1 MQPNSNHKDPR
12 ISLETLKGKLHQ
24 HVPEG
29 YFEWQEKKLLEIPAR
44 HPQGRI
50 RSLIPV
56 YALGAVAATM
66 ALLLMFNMILPVF
79 QTHSIEISEQQA
91 LEYMDLQ
98 YDAMDPSLQI
108 LIMDAYTDAQL
119 SLGTGWLPDETSN
132 AADDYDVSGESDEYL
147 IDFAEEEE
155 IITYL

>member
-12 ISLETLKGKLHQ
+12 ISIETLKGKLHQ

-66 ALLLMFNMILPVF
+66 ALLLMFNMILPLF
-79 QTHSIEISEQQA
+79 QKHSIEISEQQA

-98 YDAMDPSLQI
+98 YDAMDPSLQL
-108 LIMDAYTDAQL
+108 LIMDAYIRCPIEYGYRMAT
-119 SLGTGWLPDETSN
+119 DETSN
-132 AADDYDVSGESDEYL
+132 TADDSEVSGESDRVP
-147 IDFAEEEE
+147 D
-155 IITYL
+155 